1 MNDPAEDSRRI
12 EVSEQ
17 QINDIKTLRDNL
29 SFNRYF
35 MARLKRRRDKLK
47 DDALTLDDPYDREKS
62 RQLYV
67 EYEKE
72 ILSFMDRDFKAAIT
86 TIENQSGA

>member
-1 MNDPAEDSRRI
+1 MTDPAEDSRRI

-35 MARLKRRRDKLK
+35 MARLKRRCEKLK
-47 DDALTLDDPYDREKS
+47 TDALKGGTPEEREKN
-62 RQLYV
+62 RLLYV
-67 EYEKE
+67 EYEDE
-72 ILSFMDRDFKAAIT
+72 ILSFMDRDFKAAVT
-86 TIENQSGA
+86 TIENQSGG